1 VIFDRES
8 RSIDTNDSINHWVLG
23 RVESDTVMNPYQ
35 HFVSEY
41 ARFAREG
48 RTYPLGQ
55 FALSPLPPIPPDTP
69 KVLVF
74 SPHPDDEVII
84 GGLALRLLRE
94 AKWNV
99 VNVAVT
105 QGSNKER
112 QAERFQEL
120 KNCCERIGFGLVQT
134 APGGLEKI
142 APNTRAHE
150 PAHWSQSVKIIADLL
165 VAFKPRAVLFPHDL
179 DWNSTH
185 VGTHFLVMDALR
197 SLPAEFTCFTVET
210 EFWGQN
216 PSPNLMVELNEQQV
230 ADLIV
235 ALTFHVG
242 EVRRNPYHLS
252 LPAWM
257 IDNVRRGAELV
268 GGQGGAA
275 PDFTFATLYRL
286 RRWHGGELQNVYEG
300 GRYLSCADNP
310 EDLFV

>member
-1 VIFDRES
+1 
-8 RSIDTNDSINHWVLG
+8 
-23 RVESDTVMNPYQ
+23 MNPYQ
-35 HFVSEY
+35 QFISEY
-41 ARFAREG
+41 ARFAKEG

-55 FALSPLPPIPPDTP
+55 FGPLPRPIAIPDAP

-94 AKWNV
+94 AQWNV
-99 VNVAVT
+99 INVAVT
-105 QGSNKER
+105 QGSRKEK
-112 QAERFQEL
+112 QAGRLQEL
-120 KNCCERIGFGLVQT
+120 KNCCQCIGFDVQLT
-134 APGGLEKI
+134 GPGGLERINPK
-142 APNTRAHE
+142 TRAQE
-150 PAHWSQSVKIIADLL
+150 PAHWSKSVGVIAGIL
-165 VAFKPRAVLFPHDL
+165 AEHQPRAVLFPHDL

-185 VGTHFLVMDALR
+185 VGTHFLVLDALK
-197 SLPAEFTCFTVET
+197 SLPAGFTCYTVET

-216 PSPNLMVELNEQQV
+216 PSPNLMVELSVEHV
-230 ADLIV
+230 SDLVV
-235 ALTFHVG
+235 ALTFHIG
-242 EVRRNPYHLS
+242 ELRRNPYHLS

-286 RRWHGGELQNVYEG
+286 RRWLGGRLENIYDG
-300 GRYLSCADNP
+300 GRYLSCADKP

>member
-1 VIFDRES
+1 MGIP
-8 RSIDTNDSINHWVLG
+8 LL
-23 RVESDTVMNPYQ
+23 
-35 HFVSEY
+35 
-41 ARFAREG
+41 EG
-48 RTYPLGQ
+48 RD
-55 FALSPLPPIPPDTP
+55 FAAGDAPDAP

-99 VNVAVT
+99 INVAVT
-105 QGSNKER
+105 QGSKQER
-112 QAERFQEL
+112 QTERFQEL
-120 KNCCERIGFGLVQT
+120 KNCCECIGFGLVQT
-134 APGGLEKI
+134 APGGLKKI
-142 APNTRAHE
+142 NPKTRAQE
-150 PAHWSQSVKIIADLL
+150 PAHWSQSVKVIADIL
-165 VAFKPRAVLFPHDL
+165 AEHQPRVVLFPHDL

-185 VGTHFLVMDALR
+185 VGTHFLVMDALKN
-197 SLPAEFTCFTVET
+197 LPAAFSCYTVET

-216 PSPNLMVELNEQQV
+216 PSPNLMVELSVQHV

-235 ALTFHVG
+235 ALTFHFG

-286 RRWHGGELQNVYEG
+286 RRWCGGRLANVYDG
-300 GRYLSCADNP
+300 GRYLNCADEP
-310 EDLFV
+310 AALFIPNAL

>member
-1 VIFDRES
+1 
-8 RSIDTNDSINHWVLG
+8 
-23 RVESDTVMNPYQ
+23 MNPYH

-41 ARFAREG
+41 TRFAKEG
-48 RTYPLGQ
+48 RTYPLGT
-55 FALSPLPPIPPDTP
+55 FAQLPRPQITP
-69 KVLVF
+69 NAPRVLIF

-99 VNVAVT
+99 INIAVT
-105 QGSNKER
+105 QGSKKER
-112 QAERFQEL
+112 QAERLREL
-120 KNCCERIGFGLVQT
+120 KNCCDCIGFGLVQT
-134 APGGLEKI
+134 APGGLENVNVK
-142 APNTRAHE
+142 TRERE
-150 PAHWSQSVKIIADLL
+150 PAHWAQSVKAVADVLL
-165 VAFKPRAVLFPHDL
+165 KHSPRAILFPHDL

-185 VGTHFLVMDALR
+185 VGTHFLVMDALKALR
-197 SLPAEFTCFTVET
+197 PDFTCYTVET

-216 PSPNLMVELNEQQV
+216 PSPNLMVELSAPQV
-230 ADLIV
+230 ADLIT

-286 RRWHGGELQNVYEG
+286 RKWSNGKLENVYAG
-300 GRYLSCADNP
+300 GRYLSCTDQP
-310 EDLFV
+310 ESLFS

>member
-1 VIFDRES
+1 
-8 RSIDTNDSINHWVLG
+8 
-23 RVESDTVMNPYQ
+23 MNPYH
-35 HFVSEY
+35 HFISEY
-41 ARFAREG
+41 ARFAKEG

-55 FALSPLPPIPPDTP
+55 SAPLPRPETAPDAP
-69 KVLVF
+69 RVLIF

-105 QGSNKER
+105 QGSKKER
-112 QAERFQEL
+112 QTERFQEL
-120 KNCCERIGFGLVQT
+120 KNCCECIDFGLVQT

-142 APNTRAHE
+142 NPMTRAQE
-150 PAHWSQSVKIIADLL
+150 PTHWSQSVRVIADIL
-165 VAFKPRAVLFPHDL
+165 AEHQPRAVLFPHDL

-185 VGTHFLVMDALR
+185 VGTHFLVMDALK
-197 SLPAEFTCFTVET
+197 SFPAEFRCHTVET

-216 PSPNLMVELNEQQV
+216 PSPNLMVELNVQHV
-230 ADLIV
+230 ADLIA

-242 EVRRNPYHLS
+242 EVTRNPYHLS

-286 RRWHGGELQNVYEG
+286 RRWRGGKLESVYDG
-300 GRYLSCADNP
+300 GRCLSCAGKP
-310 EDLFV
+310 EDLFEDRR